1 MTNRGHHLRSLTVC
15 ACCRCGFSPDELRA
29 AGFNAA
35 ELKAHLNVSA
45 KELKEGGYSKSDLKA
60 AGFAMSAL
68 GKLFG

>member
-45 KELKEGGYSKSDLKA
+45 KELKEGGYSKSRFPFWNNLRSCRAKRTR
-60 AGFAMSAL
+60 
-68 GKLFG
+68 